1 MLRIKD
7 RVKQFIGNIISSKKE
22 GIPVE
27 ANIAAFGN
35 LIVLI
40 GNNLDRFSEFGYYI
54 PIIKKAERN
63 EFPHPDITIECCN
76 SLIQGISKTIVL
88 RLDPTADKVKLE
100 KNRSES
106 STDTLFKRALICMKE
121 NNDVYE
127 DDFVRRGVSL
137 ALAIS
142 TLRNARGD
150 ISHGRAVPKEL
161 QSNRELARVVMDM
174 TATLLRYTLA
184 SFYTIELEQVKEDIK
199 KEEAS
204 SYEVES
210 DLPLVN
216 YDENDEFNNYLD
228 DQYDLDGKMIY
239 SKALYE
245 LYYEDYLIK
254 LDDYK
259 YSEEIY

>member
-1 MLRIKD
+1 MLRIKNS
-7 RVKQFIGNIISSKKE
+7 VKNFLGNIISSKKE
-22 GIPVE
+22 DIPIDD
-27 ANIAAFGN
+27 NNDAFGS
-35 LIVLI
+35 LVVLI
-40 GNNLDRFSEFGYYI
+40 GNNLNRFPEFRYYI

-63 EFPHPDITIECCN
+63 EVPHPDITIECCN
-76 SLIQGISKTIVL
+76 SLIQGVSKTIVL

-100 KNRSES
+100 KSRSES
-106 STDTLFKRALICMKE
+106 STDTLFKRALNCMKE
-121 NNDVYE
+121 NDDIYE

-184 SFYTIELEQVKEDIK
+184 SFYAIDLEQVKEDVK
-199 KEEAS
+199 KTEVT
-204 SYEVES
+204 SYEVDS
-210 DLPLVN
+210 DLPLVI
-216 YDENDEFNNYLD
+216 YDENGEFNNYLD
-228 DQYDLDGKMIY
+228 EQYKFDGKMIY

-254 LDDYK
+254 LDDYR
-259 YSEEIY
+259 YSQEIY